1 MLSSPPVSAT
11 RRRTLRIIEKPQV
24 TLIARPALDGQA
36 IHDYLERVGG
46 LEWYNRVFVREA
58 RAKGIELATD
68 PAAALVEFCGRL
80 CYRSWDVGLNPNVT
94 RVREDSAAYL
104 RNILSVGHGSVLE
117 HAQFSFIF
125 EDVSRVFTH
134 EQVRHRAGVALS
146 QESMRFVRL
155 DDIPFWFPEWCREDE
170 ELMRLNVELLHHME
184 SHQAW
189 MADHFGLDDEGVDFA
204 EKKFKTS
211 FMRRF
216 APIGVGTSI
225 VVSANIRAIRHMI
238 TMRNS
243 EHAEE
248 EIQLLYREVAALMIE
263 ECPLLFGD
271 FQQDPETGEYRTE
284 FEKV

>member
-1 MLSSPPVSAT
+1 MRS
-11 RRRTLRIIEKPQV
+11 IEKPRV
-24 TLIARPALDGQA
+24 TLIGRPSLDGVA
-36 IHDYLERVGG
+36 IHNYLERVGG
-46 LEWYNRVFVREA
+46 LEWYNRVFAREVHQS
-58 RAKGIELATD
+58 GLAVD

-80 CYRSWDVGLNPNVT
+80 CYRSWGVGLNPNIT
-94 RVREDSAAYL
+94 MVREDSAAYL
-104 RNILSVGHGSVLE
+104 RNILGSGHGSVME
-117 HAQFSFIF
+117 HANFTFIF

-155 DDIPFWFPEWCREDE
+155 DDIPFWFPEWCREDRDFM
-170 ELMRLNVELLHHME
+170 LRATELLAQME
-184 SHQAW
+184 EFQGW
-189 MADHFGLDDEGVDFA
+189 MAGHFGLDDEGVGFS
-204 EKKFKTS
+204 EKKAKTS

-225 VVSANIRAIRHMI
+225 VVSANVRAIRHMI

-263 ECPLLFGD
+263 ESPLLFGD

>member
-1 MLSSPPVSAT
+1 MRL
-11 RRRTLRIIEKPQV
+11 IEKPRV
-24 TLIARPALDGQA
+24 TLIARPQLDAPG
-36 IHDYLERVGG
+36 IHSYLERVGG

-58 RAKGIELATD
+58 RAKGEDLSVD

-80 CYRSWDVGLNPNVT
+80 CYRSWDAGLNPNVT
-94 RVREDSAAYL
+94 KVREDSAAYL
-104 RNILSVGHGSVLE
+104 RNILGSGHGSVME

-146 QESMRFVRL
+146 QESMRYVRL
-155 DDIPFWFPEWCREDE
+155 DNIPFWFPEWCRDDE
-170 ELMRLNVELLHHME
+170 EFMRRSLDLLEQME
-184 SHQAW
+184 DHQRW
-189 MADHFGLDDEGVDFA
+189 MAEHFGLDDEGTDFT
-204 EKKFKTS
+204 EKKAKTS

-216 APIGVGTSI
+216 APIGVGTGI

-238 TMRNS
+238 EMRNS

-263 ECPLLFGD
+263 ECPMLFGD
-271 FQQDPETGEYRTE
+271 YVQDSETGEYRTE
-284 FEKV
+284 FGKV